1 MNLGN
6 NNGYMNGINQIVK
19 YYQNNMIKQQNN
31 YHNNISVEKS
41 KTEFNNII
49 FDKIYISEEILREK
63 ECHLTK

>member
-1 MNLGN
+1 
-6 NNGYMNGINQIVK
+6 
-19 YYQNNMIKQQNN
+19 MIKQQNN

-41 KTEFNNII
+41 KTEYNNII